1 MSYEIYFKIYPLFHK
16 GKNHNKIFY
25 YLCILT
31 HHLPTGSILRNASLD
46 DSVTV

>member
-1 MSYEIYFKIYPLFHK
+1 MKYILKYILWFHK
-16 GKNHNKIFY
+16 GKNHNKIFN
-25 YLCILT
+25 YLCRLM